1 MRLQQFIV
9 SFFYDFSLNVTRKKV
24 LFLFLVS
31 FCPIFFIAQTN
42 KDFEILRDKAFQKI
56 YENPEDCI
64 RYTQSLLLSEK
75 KKSNQIILQ
84 KIISQAY
91 ILEGNYV
98 QAISI
103 YNQKDDEDESE
114 NESKELAYFIHLFN
128 SYNLADIYQDLQLY
142 NQSQKN
148 IYHVL
153 SNQKLLKTSDN
164 KTKSVIAK
172 LYQLQAINAAI
183 TKDFEKAIEN
193 LKQSNQYLDIK
204 TKEAIFLKQE
214 NTIFLSNF
222 LLRLNKQDE
231 ARQLLEKLILDIEKE
246 DKSPFILA
254 FAYQNLS
261 KYYFQKQEYATAI
274 EKLNSGFQKIEIL
287 PYNNMKLNFYELFS
301 KNYLAL
307 RNDDKY
313 VYYNDLYNSTKKIL
327 DVNRK
332 EGIQYSIKLLESQ
345 HRKNYLFKNLSY
357 DTIFR
362 YIIQLFILLI
372 LGVSIFWLYQF
383 KTSKNLKKQIVFLKK
398 IQQQDSIF
406 NKERKI
412 EVRKNLKDRNLE
424 KEITSVLNEKDLKIL
439 KNIEE
444 WEKTHQFLNKN
455 MSLTVFS
462 QQTSINKQYLS
473 EFINTNKGKNFNAYI
488 NELRINHMANLLK
501 KDASY
506 LNYKVSYLAE
516 YAGFSSHGAFS
527 NIFKSVTGMSPN
539 TYIQQIIKSKSS

>member
-9 SFFYDFSLNVTRKKV
+9 SFFYDFSLNVIRKKV

-42 KDFEILRDKAFQKI
+42 KEFEILRDKAFQKI

-204 TKEAIFLKQE
+204 TKEATFLKQE

-261 KYYFQKQEYATAI
+261 KYYFQKQEYATSI

-307 RNDDKY
+307 RNDEKY

>member
-1 MRLQQFIV
+1 MRVQQFIV
-9 SFFYDFSLNVTRKKV
+9 SFFYDFSLKVRRKKV

-153 SNQKLLKTSDN
+153 SNQKLLKTTDN

-204 TKEAIFLKQE
+204 TKEATFLKQE

-261 KYYFQKQEYATAI
+261 KYYFQKQEYATSI

-307 RNDDKY
+307 RNDEKY